1 MPQDNTSE
9 SIIKSGASGSSEQF
23 ESASES
29 GGQRPSRRFGLR
41 RISCLSFLFLAV
53 LIGSVALYLLP
64 WRIICNL
71 DVPFV
76 PVRARFSFRLFP
88 VDLER
93 YQDLRY
99 EEIFSSFPFYLI
111 HDRRPKKTIAASP
124 WATIPSRDDY
134 LSGSHHKPSSSPE
147 YLDSGDPPR
156 KTLWVVPEDMVEF
169 EVPEGVTHI
178 GAKAF
183 WQCIHLKSV
192 TLPSTL
198 VSIGE
203 GAFAG
208 CTDLKRIT
216 IPDSVQM
223 IGRHAFHG
231 CTALSDIRLSA
242 NLAAIGRYAFYNCT
256 SLKRITLPHTLRWF
270 GADAF
275 TGCSELKTILTSGP
289 VPESFPAADK
299 KLQKLLSEQQMNL
312 QDTKFELFGSPT
324 LKYASVP
331 VGMQSVSFKGCIRL
345 EEVVV
350 ARDATLQDFTGCLSL
365 LSVRTHKQGCSG
377 NPDPYI
383 GGGAFSDLSFL
394 REIELPDVVRISVR
408 AFEKCVSLSRIT
420 LPESLDSIGNEAFMN
435 CRSLKKIR
443 IPSGVTYL
451 GAGAFAED
459 IHLTEAEFA
468 GSPRLGADVFKD
480 CFSLA
485 KCEFEAELESIPDSM
500 FANCKLL
507 KEIRIPDG
515 VKEIGNKAFY
525 ECASLRSVTIPD
537 GVESIGENAFYGAQ
551 PLDHVEIPA
560 SVKRIGKDAFGRHYG
575 AKDHKIVFHGDI
587 ETIDR
592 IGAAWE
598 DMVFPPDSRFGKL
611 DDGTLINSVEGR
623 LICAPKDTAGV
634 YEVAENIRTIA
645 SMAFSGCTFD
655 RIVVPAT
662 VTCFE
667 DGAFSA
673 CYAKEIVLP
682 DNMERVVDRMFELC
696 STPVIT
702 IPPGVKEIGERA
714 FFNCFN
720 VKKVVLP
727 DGLER
732 IGKEAFR
739 GCYIREI
746 DIPASVKWISKDAF
760 PYSGCNQYVQE
771 HYGHLMTD
779 DLDAPPEEAESSP
792 Q

>member
-1 MPQDNTSE
+1 MPQDNQSDFIVE
-9 SIIKSGASGSSEQF
+9 SGAG
-23 ESASES
+23 ASDQEP
-29 GGQRPSRRFGLR
+29 GEKRKLSRSRAR
-41 RISCLSFLFLAV
+41 RISCLSVLVLLFFL
-53 LIGSVALYLLP
+53 GSVILYLLP

-71 DVPFV
+71 DVPFI

-88 VDLER
+88 SDLER

-111 HDRRPKKTIAASP
+111 HDRRPKKTTAAAP
-124 WATIPSRDDY
+124 WTAIPVRDDY

-147 YLDSGDPPR
+147 YLDSSDPPR
-156 KTLWVVPEDMVEF
+156 KTLWVVPENTVKF

-208 CTDLKRIT
+208 CTGLKRIT

-242 NLAAIGRYAFYNCT
+242 NLAGLGREAFYNCT
-256 SLKRITLPHTLRWF
+256 SLKTVSFPHTLRWF
-270 GADAF
+270 GHDVFA
-275 TGCSELKTILTSGP
+275 GCTALKSVRTFGP
-289 VPESFPAADK
+289 APESFPAADD
-299 KLQKLLSEQQMNL
+299 KLLSEHGLHFSETVFRVENNSTL
-312 QDTKFELFGSPT
+312 Q
-324 LKYASVP
+324 YASVP
-331 VGMQSVSFKGCIRL
+331 AGMQSVSFKGCIRL

-365 LSVRTHKQGCSG
+365 LRLRIHKHGRSG
-377 NPDPYI
+377 NPAPYI
-383 GGGAFSDLSFL
+383 TYSAFNSCNTGYTDGNCSFL
-394 REIELPDVVRISVR
+394 REVELPDVVKIGVE
-408 AFEKCVSLSRIT
+408 AFSKCVSLSRIT
-420 LPESLDSIGNEAFMN
+420 LPESLESIGKGAFRH
-435 CRSLKKIR
+435 CRSLEKIT
-443 IPSGVTYL
+443 IPAGVKDI
-451 GAGAFAED
+451 GAGAFEQD
-459 IHLTEAEFA
+459 IHLTGAEFA
-468 GSPRLGADVFKD
+468 GSPRLGANVFKD
-480 CFSLA
+480 CVSLA
-485 KCEFEAELESIPDSM
+485 KCEFKKELESIPDSM

-507 KEIRIPDG
+507 KVIRIPNG

-587 ETIDR
+587 EIIDR

-598 DMVFPPDSRFGKL
+598 DMVFPPESRFRRL

-623 LICAPKDTAGV
+623 LIEAPKDTAGV
-634 YEVAENIRTIA
+634 YTVPENIRTIGY
-645 SMAFSGCTFD
+645 MAFGGCTFD

-662 VTCFE
+662 VTRFE

-673 CYAKEIVLP
+673 CRAREIVLP
-682 DNMERVVDRMFELC
+682 DNLERVVDRMFESC

-714 FFNCFN
+714 FCNCFN

-771 HYGHLMTD
+771 NYGHLMTPD
-779 DLDAPPEEAESSP
+779 PDAPEEEAEPSP